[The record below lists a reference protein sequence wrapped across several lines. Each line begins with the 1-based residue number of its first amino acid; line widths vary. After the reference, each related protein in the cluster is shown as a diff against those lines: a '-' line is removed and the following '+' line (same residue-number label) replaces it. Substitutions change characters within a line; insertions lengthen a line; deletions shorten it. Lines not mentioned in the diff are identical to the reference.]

1 MDIDTINLSVPIIR
15 IFLTASIVFGVA
27 IILTPI
33 MTHFL
38 YKFKFYQQIR
48 EAAVTGEASSVF
60 SKLHEAKAHTP
71 TMGGVII
78 WGSVSI
84 VILALYVVFQLLGG
98 EFLHDLNF
106 LSRSQTW
113 LPLAALVLAGMLG
126 AFDDFLNIKG
136 KSSKKG
142 MGVKWKFIWQ
152 IAIGALVAWWF
163 YYKLGFSIVHIPAV
177 GDFDIGILYILLA
190 IFVIV
195 ATTNAVNITD
205 GLDGLAAGVLLTC
218 FVAFGGI
225 AFVTG
230 KIELAMF
237 CGAIS
242 GALLAFLW
250 FNIYPARFFM
260 GDTGALALG
269 ATLGVV
275 ALLLNS
281 VLVLPIIGF
290 ILVAET
296 ASSLIQ
302 IISKK
307 FFNKKVFLVAPLH
320 HHFEA
325 KGWPEPKI
333 TMRFWVISSVFALI
347 GMVLGIIGRG

>member
-1 MDIDTINLSVPIIR
+1 MDLETINLSVPIIR
-15 IFLTASIVFGVA
+15 MFMISAIVFGVA
-27 IILTPI
+27 IVFTPI

-38 YKFKFYQQIR
+38 YKYNFYQQIR
-48 EAAVTGEASSVF
+48 ENAVTGEASKIF
-60 SKLHEAKAHTP
+60 SKLHEAKTHTP
-71 TMGGVII
+71 TMGGLVI

-84 VILALYVVFQLLGG
+84 VILALYALFRLFGG
-98 EFLHDLNF
+98 DVLHDLNF

-113 LPLAALVLAGMLG
+113 LPLAAMVLAGLLG
-126 AFDDFLNIKG
+126 VFDDFLNIKG
-136 KSSKKG
+136 KAEKKG
-142 MGVKWKFIWQ
+142 MGVKWKFVWQ

-163 YYKLGFSIVHIPAV
+163 YTKLGFSIVHVPAV
-177 GDFDIGILYILLA
+177 GDFDIGILYIFLA

-195 ATTNAVNITD
+195 ATTNAVNLTD
-205 GLDGLAAGVLLTC
+205 GLDGLAGGVLLTC

-230 KIELAMF
+230 KVELAMF
-237 CGAIS
+237 CAAIS

-281 VLVLPIIGF
+281 VLVLPVIGF

-302 IISKK
+302 IISKR
-307 FFNKKVFLVAPLH
+307 FFGRKIFLVAPLH

-333 TMRFWVISSVFALI
+333 TMRFWVISGVFAVV